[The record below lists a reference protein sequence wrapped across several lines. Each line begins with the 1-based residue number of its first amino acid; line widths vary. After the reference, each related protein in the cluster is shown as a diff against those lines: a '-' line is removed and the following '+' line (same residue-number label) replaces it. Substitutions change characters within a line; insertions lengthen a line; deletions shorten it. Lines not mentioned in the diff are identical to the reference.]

1 MKYKIAIFDLDGTL
15 LDTLQDLANSTNF
28 ALSSFGYPER
38 SLEEVR
44 RFVGNGIEKLIERA
58 VPDGTPSEERSRVLA
73 VFKAHY
79 AEHCEDHTAPYEGI
93 IKVLDCLKEKGV
105 TVAVVSNK
113 IDCAVKSLC
122 EKYFA
127 DRIFVAVGEREGI
140 RRKPYPD
147 SVFEVLDKTGFVPA
161 EAVYIGDSE
170 VDVQTAENAGMDM
183 ITVTWGFRDKDFLM
197 KSGARVFAN
206 SADELEHLILSE
218 SARKSKKTLDKFQ

>member
-1 MKYKIAIFDLDGTL
+1 MEYKIAIFDLDGTL

-58 VPDGTPSEERSRVLA
+58 VPKNTASEERARVLSA
-73 VFKAHY
+73 FKTHY
-79 AEHCEDHTAPYEGI
+79 AEDF
-93 IKVLDCLKEKGV
+93 
-105 TVAVVSNK
+105 
-113 IDCAVKSLC
+113 AVKALC
-122 EKYFA
+122 EKYFGN
-127 DRIFVAVGEREGI
+127 RISVAVGEREGI

-170 VDVQTAENAGMDM
+170 VDVQTAEHAGTDM
-183 ITVTWGFRDKDFLM
+183 ITVTWGFRDEDFLIE
-197 KSGARVFAN
+197 SGARVFAD

-218 SARKSKKTLDKFQ
+218 SARKSEKTLDKFQ

>member
-15 LDTLQDLANSTNF
+15 LDTLRDLENSTNF

-58 VPDGTPSEERSRVLA
+58 VPKNTASEERARVLSA
-73 VFKAHY
+73 FKTHY

-93 IKVLDCLKEKGV
+93 VEVLDRLKDKGIV
-105 TVAVVSNK
+105 IAVVSNK
-113 IDCAVKSLC
+113 IDFAVKALC
-122 EKYFA
+122 EKYFGN
-127 DRIFVAVGEREGI
+127 RISVAVGEREGI

-170 VDVQTAENAGMDM
+170 VDVQTAEHAGTDM
-183 ITVTWGFRDKDFLM
+183 ITVTWGFRDKDFLIE
-197 KSGARVFAN
+197 SGARVFAD

-218 SARKSKKTLDKFQ
+218 SARKSEKTLDKFQ